1 VGERLLVSLEGL
13 SSMELVHR
21 YREETEKNN
30 REVSIRK
37 GKRTVAM

>member
-1 VGERLLVSLEGL
+1 
-13 SSMELVHR
+13 MELVHR